1 MPSRRPGDYGR
12 GSLVALLVAAHAGV
26 IAVAIAGS
34 PTQAVPQLPA
44 ITVSAV
50 SEAKTVV
57 AAIEPKLVHLE
68 PRVDEPRV
76 DVADEA
82 PPVAPMVLAATSS
95 GNGCSVTEEVQATL
109 RASNDVHAALDRI
122 PRAARSVAN
131 AVLLWNGRWI
141 DANEVGGP
149 GAIDPIRAAVAAVVH
164 TASADCRT
172 AQVTGPRFMIVP
184 SPSGTRILTFGSG
197 DWTWAEVAAG

>member
-1 MPSRRPGDYGR
+1 MDDLGRLEDRPRGR
-12 GSLVALLVAAHAGV
+12 SWTLGRLKRAP
-26 IAVAIAGS
+26 AGS
-34 PTQAVPQLPA
+34 
-44 ITVSAV
+44 IR
-50 SEAKTVV
+50 
-57 AAIEPKLVHLE
+57 EP
-68 PRVDEPRV
+68 P
-76 DVADEA
+76 EA

-172 AQVTGPRFMIVP
+172 AQLTGPRFMIVP